1 MQNKNKTKEGSPKN
15 SAAMSGTVVY
25 PYYKTNKQKIL
36 SSLGYNK
43 QIIIVDTVPNHNMVV

>member
-1 MQNKNKTKEGSPKN
+1 MQNKTKEGSPKI
-15 SAAMSGTVVY
+15 SASMSGTVVY